1 MDGSSRK
8 KDQCGGGDGES
19 GHDQVVEAAM
29 LHQKTE
35 PNEIEPALVLR
46 ICFTK
51 LSADKWLENA
61 FNVNPTVIIN
71 AFMLLS
77 LFLVNEKF
85 QWYYKCIYDLVVF
98 IPCK

>member
-1 MDGSSRK
+1 MDGSGWK

-29 LHQKTE
+29 PQQKTE
-35 PNEIEPALVLR
+35 PNETEPALVLR

-51 LSADKWLENA
+51 LSAEKWLENA
-61 FNVNPTVIIN
+61 FNVNPSVIIN

-77 LFLVNEKF
+77 LFLAMYAF
-85 QWYYKCIYDLVVF
+85 AQL
-98 IPCK
+98 